1 MPDPYRQFR
10 FKVKVGD
17 FEGGFSEVTVA
28 ETTIDPIDYREGNEA
43 PNFRKI
49 SGLTKYGNITLKRGT
64 MDTLEFF
71 NWIKGVHD
79 TGSEGKDSRK
89 SITITL
95 LDESGKEKA
104 NWSVVNAWP
113 TKYKP
118 SDLNAKTNDIAIE
131 SIEFAHEGITRNA

>member
-1 MPDPYRQFR
+1 MADPYTQFR

-43 PNFRKI
+43 PRFRKI

-64 MDTLEFF
+64 LDTLEFY
-71 NWIKGVHD
+71 NWIKGVYD

-89 SITITL
+89 SITITMEL
-95 LDESGKEKA
+95 PA
-104 NWSVVNAWP
+104 NREIVISSQPEANYFP
-113 TKYKP
+113 DSK
-118 SDLNAKTNDIAIE
+118 
-131 SIEFAHEGITRNA
+131 SIDSH